1 MTVRLLLVALVFW
14 IPAGSAQSMDPATR
28 ALIEKLQ
35 QRVDSLEKR
44 LAELEQGHGP
54 SATAAAA
61 PATAAPATTVPA
73 VAAAHDHDQAPVAG
87 DLTHPEYPSLK
98 IAGFGDIDF
107 SSSNLH
113 GASGG
118 FGAQTLLQSHSGF
131 NEGQFILHM
140 SSSLSQRVEKR
151 VSGELS
157 FTARTDAGIGTPPAP
172 GFNMEVERY
181 IIRYDLN
188 DYFKLSFGRYHTP
201 INYWNTAFHHGQ
213 WLQTTI
219 SRPEMTQFGSSFLP
233 VHFVGSL
240 VEGQVPAG
248 GLNLN
253 YNVGVGNGRGQVI
266 SRPGDFGDVNN
277 NRAGLVNSFIKPS
290 GLYGLRV
297 GGSVYRDELNP
308 LTGPVAREW
317 IQSAHIVWDRET
329 PEFIAEF
336 ANVSHTPTAGGVQS
350 NSQAFYAQTAYRLPW
365 FQKALKP
372 YYRFDYMHVPRSDGN
387 FRGVVPVFHS
397 STR

>member
-1 MTVRLLLVALVFW
+1 M
-14 IPAGSAQSMDPATR
+14 I
-28 ALIEKLQ
+28 
-35 QRVDSLEKR
+35 
-44 LAELEQGHGP
+44 
-54 SATAAAA
+54 
-61 PATAAPATTVPA
+61 
-73 VAAAHDHDQAPVAG
+73 AAAHDHDQAPVRR
-87 DLTHPEYPSLK
+87 LTHPEYPSLK
-98 IAGFGDIDF
+98 IAVYDIDF

-131 NEGQFILHM
+131 NEGLFILHM
-140 SSSLSQRVEKR
+140 ISSLSQRVS
-151 VSGELS
+151 VFGELS

-240 VEGQVPAG
+240 IEGAVPAG

-253 YNVGVGNGRGQVI
+253 YNVGGNGRGQII
-266 SRPGDFGDVNN
+266 SRPG
-277 NRAGLVNSFIKPS
+277 I
-290 GLYGLRV
+290 
-297 GGSVYRDELNP
+297 
-308 LTGPVAREW
+308 
-317 IQSAHIVWDRET
+317 SAT
-329 PEFIAEF
+329 
-336 ANVSHTPTAGGVQS
+336 
-350 NSQAFYAQTAYRLPW
+350 
-365 FQKALKP
+365 
-372 YYRFDYMHVPRSDGN
+372 
-387 FRGVVPVFHS
+387 
-397 STR
+397 